1 MTKPLCHTAEHV
13 KPRSY
18 TDIYV
23 IERCQVKP
31 SRLLVT
37 LAALGTAAMVH
48 ATPPVLIIHGGAG
61 VIKRDMNPA
70 KEKAVRAAMTK
81 ALEDGYAQLKAGKPA
96 MDAVTAAITV
106 LEDDPNFN
114 AGRGSVFTHDG
125 KNEMDAAVMDGD
137 TLRAG
142 SVAAVHRVKNPIL
155 LARAVMEHSPHVML
169 IGDGAEEFAKEQGI
183 TLVDPSYFRTEE
195 RWQQLQKALKED
207 AEKQPHA
214 DLETAKHF
222 GTVGAVAL
230 DAQGHL
236 AAGTSTGGMTDKRWG
251 RVGDSPIIG
260 AGTYA
265 NAQCAV
271 SGTGWGEFYIRTV
284 AAHEIC
290 MKVSM
295 LGEPLQRAAAEV
307 INQEIPSMGGNG
319 GAIALDSDGNIAMP
333 FNTDGMYRGWIG
345 ADGVPH
351 VAIYD
356 NEPDPSNHPP
366 AAPSSAS
373 APAD

>member
-1 MTKPLCHTAEHV
+1 
-13 KPRSY
+13 
-18 TDIYV
+18 
-23 IERCQVKP
+23 
-31 SRLLVT
+31 
-37 LAALGTAAMVH
+37 MVH
-48 ATPPVLIIHGGAG
+48 ATTPVLVIHGGAG
-61 VIKRDMNPA
+61 VIKRDMSPA

-142 SVAAVHRVKNPIL
+142 SVAAVHHVKNPIL

-169 IGDGAEEFAKEQGI
+169 IGDGAEAFAKEQGI
-183 TLVDPSYFRTEE
+183 TLVDPSYFRTDE

-207 AEKQPHA
+207 SEKQPHA

-319 GAIALDSDGNIAMP
+319 GAIALDNDGNIAMP

-345 ADGVPH
+345 TDGVPH

-356 NEPDPSNHPP
+356 NETDPSNQPP

-373 APAD
+373 AQTD

>member
-1 MTKPLCHTAEHV
+1 V
-13 KPRSY
+13 KS
-18 TDIYV
+18 
-23 IERCQVKP
+23 
-31 SRLLVT
+31 SRLFVA
-37 LAALGTAAMVH
+37 LAALGVAVMSH
-48 ATPPVLIIHGGAG
+48 ATTPVLVIHGGAG
-61 VIKRDMNPA
+61 VIKRDMTPA
-70 KEKAVRAAMTK
+70 REKAVRAAMTK
-81 ALEDGYAQLKAGKPA
+81 ALLDGYAQLKAGKPA
-96 MDAVTAAITV
+96 LDAVSTAITV
-106 LEDDPNFN
+106 MEDDSHFN
-114 AGRGSVFTHDG
+114 AGKGSVFTHDG
-125 KNEMDAAVMDGD
+125 KTEMDAAIMDGD

-142 SVAAVHRVKNPIL
+142 SIAAVQRVKNPIL
-155 LARAVMEHSPHVML
+155 LARAVMEHSSHVML
-169 IGDGAEEFAKEQGI
+169 VGEGAEAFAKTQGI
-183 TLVDPSYFRTEE
+183 TLVDPSYFHTDE

-207 AEKQPHA
+207 AAKQPHA
-214 DLETAKHF
+214 DVETAKHF

-230 DAQGHL
+230 DSDGHL

-295 LGEPLQRAAAEV
+295 LNEPIQRAAAEV

-319 GAIALDSDGNIAMP
+319 GAIALDGDGNIAMP
-333 FNTDGMYRGWIG
+333 FNTDGMFRGWIG

-356 NEPDPSNHPP
+356 DEPDPSNQQAVP
-366 AAPSSAS
+366 AASAS
-373 APAD
+373 TD

>member
-1 MTKPLCHTAEHV
+1 V
-13 KPRSY
+13 KSPH
-18 TDIYV
+18 
-23 IERCQVKP
+23 
-31 SRLLVT
+31 LLVA
-37 LAALGTAAMVH
+37 LAALGVSVMTH
-48 ATPPVLIIHGGAG
+48 ATTPVLVIHGGAG

-70 KEKAVRAAMTK
+70 REKAVRAALNK
-81 ALEDGYAQLKAGKPA
+81 ALQDGYVQLKAGKAA
-96 MDAVTAAITV
+96 MDAVTAAIAV

-114 AGRGSVFTHDG
+114 AGKGSVFTHEG
-125 KNEMDAAVMDGD
+125 KNEMDAAVMDGES
-137 TLRAG
+137 LRAG
-142 SVAAVHRVKNPIL
+142 SIAGVHRVKNPIL
-155 LARAVMEHSPHVML
+155 LARAVMDHSDHVML

-183 TLVDPSYFRTEE
+183 ALVDPSYFRTEE

-207 AEKQPHA
+207 AEKKPHA
-214 DLETAKHF
+214 DVETAKHF

-230 DAQGHL
+230 DSNGHL

-295 LGEPLQRAAAEV
+295 LNEPIQRAAAEV

-319 GAIALDSDGNIAMP
+319 GAIALDSEGNIAMP
-333 FNTDGMYRGWIG
+333 YNTDGMFRGWIG

-356 NEPDPSNHPP
+356 DEPDPSNRTP
-366 AAPSSAS
+366 APATSSAE
-373 APAD
+373 D